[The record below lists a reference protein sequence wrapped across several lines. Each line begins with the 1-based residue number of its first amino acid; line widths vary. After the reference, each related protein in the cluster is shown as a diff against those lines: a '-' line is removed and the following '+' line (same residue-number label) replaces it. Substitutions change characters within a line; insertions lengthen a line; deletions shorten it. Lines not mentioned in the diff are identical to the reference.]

1 MIFPTIPGGKAAIIS
16 ILREATSRWLGKQL
30 VRTSQLVKAE
40 AGVKTTRNHLLG
52 SLGIEAEA
60 QRCRLGDRLTREG
73 SGGGGR
79 RKLVRPRARAPGLV
93 MGCSDCLSYCI

>member
-93 MGCSDCLSYCI
+93 MGC

>member
-1 MIFPTIPGGKAAIIS
+1 MAIIS

-73 SGGGGR
+73 GGVGG

-93 MGCSDCLSYCI
+93 RGCSDCLSYDI

>member
-1 MIFPTIPGGKAAIIS
+1 MAIIS
-16 ILREATSRWLGKQL
+16 ILRDATSRWLGKQL

-60 QRCRLGDRLTREG
+60 QRCRLGDRLTWE
-73 SGGGGR
+73 GGGGGEGGG

-93 MGCSDCLSYCI
+93 RGCSDCLSYGI